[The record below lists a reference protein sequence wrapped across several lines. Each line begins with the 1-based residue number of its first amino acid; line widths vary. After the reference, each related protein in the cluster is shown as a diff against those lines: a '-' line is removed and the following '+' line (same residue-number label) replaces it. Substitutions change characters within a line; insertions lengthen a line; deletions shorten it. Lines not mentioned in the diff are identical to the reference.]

1 MKVIRWTGLFLLL
14 ILLMVGCGK
23 EQASAD
29 ETSEGDK
36 AQETQIPLDII
47 SEVAG
52 AVSEQQKKSMMD
64 DEQQKNY
71 KVLLDGCPDQD
82 AVYYLYD
89 FTGDGSPELIM
100 GNGTMS
106 VYSYSSGSVM
116 TIGTLMIKEAYL
128 STQYG
133 LLAYYV
139 NDGIYELRQY
149 QYDGE
154 MVVEKVLASASN
166 LEDYDAQAEVYM
178 ASADELQAFALTD
191 RTPFE

>member
-1 MKVIRWTGLFLLL
+1 ML
-14 ILLMVGCGK
+14 ILMAGCGK

-29 ETSEGDK
+29 GTSKDDK
-36 AQETQIPLDII
+36 VTETQIPLNII

-100 GNGTMS
+100 GNETMS

-116 TIGTLMIKEAYL
+116 TIGTLMIQQAYL
-128 STQYG
+128 SAQYG

-166 LEDYDAQAEVYM
+166 LADYDSQAEAYM
-178 ASADELQAFALTD
+178 ASADELQAFTLTD